1 MALKANSTSPTV
13 INVNQGSDF
22 TIDFPTGTETVP
34 KLSKIGLDGN
44 TIYFYS
50 TYFETTYSTTY
61 SKYLQLQINGIFL
74 TSTMQ
79 EVYKTGNSLSYRS
92 FRASFSNGVLTL
104 QQNVYQQGTSSS
116 PSKSNLMGVDYTGT
130 FSPNVSLTVLKYA
143 TCGSDL
149 KEATRS
155 AVSTYTKANLDGY
168 VGLENDT
175 WSGITNA
182 SSLVANEYYYI
193 RVLVSDTNKYG
204 KFCVRFKSYSEQTI
218 TVDNMG
224 WGYDGDVIYSTPV
237 WGKPYSFIANG
248 SNCTIAASRTS
259 SPNEH
264 ASTNDALTTGSKIY
278 HGDVIQISILPATVQ
293 YQVTS
298 VKINGVEQ
306 TLTSGTFETTLTV
319 TGSININAVAGKGGS
334 KTWHTK
340 FSGSK
345 STTFSCS
352 LENDPFNPQERPT
365 RGWDYT
371 NIPLSNYNITSSA
384 TENPIRI
391 TGTLKVTTKSGS
403 TSNSATTALT
413 ANELTTS
420 WVKKTD
426 TVSTTVG
433 TNKYLATSSASL
445 RAETSNLGLRVDVS
459 KARNLT
465 NATGTVELT
474 VTKVEQYY

>member
-1 MALKANSTSPTV
+1 MALKIGTVEPTEIKVIENGTTTDST
-13 INVNQGSDF
+13 
-22 TIDFPTGTETVP
+22 
-34 KLSKIGLDGN
+34 
-44 TIYFYS
+44 
-50 TYFETTYSTTY
+50 
-61 SKYLQLQINGIFL
+61 
-74 TSTMQ
+74 
-79 EVYKTGNSLSYRS
+79 VY
-92 FRASFSNGVLTL
+92 
-104 QQNVYQQGTSSS
+104 
-116 PSKSNLMGVDYTGT
+116 
-130 FSPNVSLTVLKYA
+130 KYA
-143 TCGSDL
+143 TTGADL

-182 SSLVANEYYYI
+182 SSLVANKYYYI

-204 KFCVRFKSYSEQTI
+204 KFCVRFKSYNGQTI

-264 ASTNDALTTGSKIY
+264 ASTGDALTTGSKIY
-278 HGDVIQISILPATVQ
+278 HGDVIHISILPATAQ
-293 YQVTS
+293 YQLKNVT
-298 VKINGVEQ
+298 INGVEQ

-319 TGSININAVAGKGGS
+319 TGGINVRAVAGVS

-345 STTFSCS
+345 STTFSYT

-365 RGWDYT
+365 SGWDYT
-371 NIPLSNYNITSSA
+371 NIPLSNYNVTLSA
-384 TENPIRI
+384 TANPIRI
-391 TGTLKVTTKSGS
+391 TGTLKVTTESSG
-403 TSNSATTALT
+403 TSNSATTTLT

-420 WVKKTD
+420 WEQKTNK
-426 TVSTTVG
+426 VSITVG
-433 TNKYLATSSASL
+433 TNKYPAGSSASL
-445 RAETSNLGLRVDVS
+445 RAETSNLGLRINVN

-465 NATGTVELT
+465 IATGTVVLT

>member
-1 MALKANSTSPTV
+1 MALKIGTTEPTEIKVVKDGVTTDSTV
-13 INVNQGSDF
+13 Y
-22 TIDFPTGTETVP
+22 
-34 KLSKIGLDGN
+34 K
-44 TIYFYS
+44 Y
-50 TYFETTYSTTY
+50 ETT
-61 SKYLQLQINGIFL
+61 G
-74 TSTMQ
+74 
-79 EVYKTGNSLSYRS
+79 
-92 FRASFSNGVLTL
+92 A
-104 QQNVYQQGTSSS
+104 
-116 PSKSNLMGVDYTGT
+116 
-130 FSPNVSLTVLKYA
+130 
-143 TCGSDL
+143 DL

-155 AVSTYTKANLDGY
+155 GVSTYTKANLDGY

-175 WSGITNA
+175 WGGITNA
-182 SSLVANEYYYI
+182 SSLVANKYYYI

-204 KFCVRFKSYSEQTI
+204 KFCVRFKSYSGQTI
-218 TVDNMG
+218 TTDNMG
-224 WGYDGDVIYSTPV
+224 WGYDGEVIYSTPV

-248 SNCTIAASRTS
+248 SDCTITASRTS

-264 ASTNDALTTGSKIY
+264 ASTSEVLTTGSKIY
-278 HGDVIQISILPATVQ
+278 HGDVIQIAVLPTTIQ
-293 YQVTS
+293 YQLKS

-319 TGSININAVAGKGGS
+319 TGSINVNAVARRGGS
-334 KTWHTK
+334 KTWQTK

-365 RGWDYT
+365 RDWDYT
-371 NIPLSNYNITSSA
+371 NIPLSNYNVTLSA

-391 TGTLKVTTKSGS
+391 TGTLKITIKSSS
-403 TSNSATTALT
+403 TSNFATATLT
-413 ANELTTS
+413 SNELTTS

-459 KARNLT
+459 KARNLP
-465 NATGTVELT
+465 NVTGTAVLV
-474 VTKVEQYY
+474 VTKVEQYLSSGTATKLSVPSITGHSWLDENMKIRLTVTNNNSVAAVFHGTLYDTAYDDAYGSISTTISANSTKTVDIALDSSFGEGVGCYVQAYFTADGYNQSSTTKYVAE